1 MTQTMKGKRY
11 TTEEKIRMLRQ
22 VDKGETILKGCRENN
37 VSEQTF
43 HRWKREFGM
52 IDVNQAK
59 RMKELEK
66 ENMRLKRMLADKLLG
81 IEILQETLE
90 KNCKPWVLTSGGGKI
105 CDSGPMFDAWRVPIF
120 SPPPLPVCL

>member
-1 MTQTMKGKRY
+1 MKGKRH
-11 TTEEKIRMLRQ
+11 TIEEKIRILRQ
-22 VDKGETILKGCRENN
+22 ADRDKPIQEVCCDNN

-66 ENMRLKRMLADKLLG
+66 ENTRLKRMLADKLLG

-90 KNCKPWVLTSGGGKI
+90 KNGKALGTSGKWQRDLWHGGRYSI
-105 CDSGPMFDAWRVPIF
+105 RVACPI
-120 SPPPLPVCL
+120 L

>member
-1 MTQTMKGKRY
+1 MRQADRGKSIQ
-11 TTEEKIRMLRQ
+11 E
-22 VDKGETILKGCRENN
+22 VCRENN

-52 IDVNQAK
+52 IDINQAN

-66 ENMRLKRMLADKLLG
+66 ENARLKRMLADKMLG

-90 KNCKPWVLTSGGGKI
+90 KKL
-105 CDSGPMFDAWRVPIF
+105 
-120 SPPPLPVCL
+120 